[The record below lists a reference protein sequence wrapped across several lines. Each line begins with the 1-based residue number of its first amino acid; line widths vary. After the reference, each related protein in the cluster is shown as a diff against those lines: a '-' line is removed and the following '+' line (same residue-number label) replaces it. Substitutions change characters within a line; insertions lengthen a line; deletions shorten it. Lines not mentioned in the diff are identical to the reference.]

1 MKRYEEL
8 LRGEADVELLG
19 VETDRLLNAC
29 TLAGLPLREIS
40 FQDDAV
46 LRAALWAD
54 DLPRLEKIAA
64 LCRCELR
71 VLSLRGGRESVRRFR
86 ARVPLA
92 VMAAVC
98 ALLLSLSG
106 LFIWDIEVVG
116 NETLSKGEILR
127 ALADCG
133 VSEGCFWP
141 AADAEQLR
149 SEMLL
154 RCEKLAWMTM
164 NVRGSRATVLVLERQ
179 EKPEI
184 YAESKA
190 ADLIAAR
197 SGVVKDL
204 SVKNGRQ
211 LVARGDLVS
220 EGQTLV
226 SGVMDSATGESRRV
240 RAEGSVQAETWPERT
255 VLFAPGVRGKER
267 KNGCRLLVGLR
278 FGKKKIELAANSR
291 KELDECDKIMKEYTL
306 GVRGLFC
313 FPLGLSVEIYRPYRP
328 TGEIE
333 ADFSGAE
340 ARALAALGGE
350 IDGEIVSY
358 EFAERDDRIVLH
370 AHCLEN
376 IAVVKDTENP

>member
-154 RCEKLAWMTM
+154 RLDELAWMTM
-164 NVRGSRATVLVLERQ
+164 NVHGSRARVLVLER
-179 EKPEI
+179 EELPEI
-184 YAESKA
+184 YNERSC
-190 ADLIAAR
+190 ADLVAR
-197 SGVVKDL
+197 CDGVITDY
-204 SVKNGRQ
+204 SVKNGQ
-211 LVARGDLVS
+211 CLVARGQIVT
-220 EGQTLV
+220 EGELLV
-226 SGVMDSATGESRRV
+226 SGTIESLTGAPRMV
-240 RAEGSVQAETWPERT
+240 RAEGSVSADTWREKTIVLEPGTRRKERKRLCR
-255 VLFAPGVRGKER
+255 VILGLQVGKER
-267 KNGCRLLVGLR
+267 INLLAKG
-278 FGKKKIELAANSR
+278 R
-291 KELDECDKIMKEYTL
+291 KDLDECDKIVKEYKA
-306 GVRGLFC
+306 GVEGLFR
-313 FPLGLSVEIYRPYRP
+313 FPLGLIVEIYRPYAP
-328 TGEIE
+328 L
-333 ADFSGAE
+333 GAAAPDYDAAE
-340 ARALAALGGE
+340 ERALHALGGE
-350 IDGEIVSY
+350 IDGEIVTY
-358 EFAERDDRIVLH
+358 RFERDGDTIALYAACR
-370 AHCLEN
+370 EN
-376 IAVVKDTENP
+376 IALVRDII